1 METPPEPEQPRY
13 DLRWRDDVEVPTL
26 GRVRFRLIRSTDKR
40 LLVRALGKLS
50 PESQYRR
57 FLTSKARLT
66 GAELRYLT
74 ELDGVRHL
82 AIGAARLDSRGR
94 EREGLGVARYIVLPG
109 ETTVAEAAVTIVDTA
124 QGKGLGGMLL
134 RRLAEAARH
143 HGISHFRATV
153 LATNLPMRRLLED
166 VAQGSIVV
174 AQDGSL
180 VELDVPI
187 SPPPPGDLTERTP
200 QVSLVA
206 PGPLERLL
214 ASVAAGAV
222 VVQHKVDRFLPGLV
236 LKGEH
241 EDP

>member
-1 METPPEPEQPRY
+1 MSDAQQPTY
-13 DLRWRDDVEVPTL
+13 DSKWREDVEVVGL

-40 LLVRALGKLS
+40 LLVRALSKLS

-57 FLTSKARLT
+57 FLTAKARLT
-66 GAELRYLT
+66 DAELRYLT
-74 ELDGVRHL
+74 EMDGVRHL

-109 ETTVAEAAVTIVDTA
+109 ETAVAEAAVTIIDTA
-124 QGKGLGGMLL
+124 QGRGLGRMLL
-134 RRLAEAARH
+134 RRLAQAARF
-143 HGISHFRATV
+143 HGVSHFRATV

-187 SPPPPGDLTERTP
+187 SPLPTDDLVDGIQRSPGGE
-200 QVSLVA
+200 
-206 PGPLERLL
+206 PGPLSRLM

-222 VVQHKVDRFLPGLV
+222 VVQHTVDRFLPGLV

-241 EDP
+241 IERPDD